1 MLTVDI
7 LVCTL
12 DDGILKVD
20 RVLLSPIPYIRYVI
34 SWQQSKEGQEDI
46 PQSLIRDDVQ
56 IVTIKGKG
64 LSRNRNNALE
74 YAKSDICLI
83 ADDDVI
89 YDISGIERL
98 CQYYENNP
106 DIDLIAFQFSSNS
119 SKKKYPSM
127 DFDLRKSPKGYSV
140 SSIEISFRREKVQ
153 GKLFFNELLGL
164 GSPMCDSG
172 EENLFILDC
181 LNLDLN
187 CHYYPFSIVFHEGES
202 TGRSRGGE
210 TRVIFSRGVLT
221 RIFNPKT
228 YMIKYMLL
236 ARSIK
241 INHDVSLLK
250 TLLTLIKGGQYA
262 KRNGLIKYD
271 ISKIYIK

>member
-12 DDGILKVD
+12 DDGIQKVD
-20 RVLLSPIPYIRYVI
+20 SVLLSPIPYIRYVI
-34 SWQQSKEGQEDI
+34 SWQQSKEEQEDI
-46 PQSLIRDDVQ
+46 PKSLIRSDVK

-64 LSRNRNNALE
+64 LSRNRNNALKH
-74 YAKSDICLI
+74 AISDICLI
-83 ADDDVI
+83 ADDDVT

-119 SKKKYPSM
+119 SKKKYPNI

-153 GKLFFNELLGL
+153 GIQFFNELLGL

-172 EENLFILDC
+172 EENVFILDC
-181 LNLDLN
+181 LNSGLN
-187 CHYYPFSIVFHEGES
+187 CHYYPFSVVFHEGES

-210 TRVIFSRGVLT
+210 TRVVFSRGVLT

-228 YMIKYMLL
+228 YMIKYILL